1 MGHKTDVGCLGQKEG
16 EAGQQRKEKEKE
28 ENERRRQGTRAKR
41 RGDFSE
47 EGDREKLKGGG
58 W

>member
-1 MGHKTDVGCLGQKEG
+1 MGCLGQIEG